1 MSETNNQKDSKSKLE
16 WLIIGA
22 DWAAIIVVTIA
33 TISLIYVVS
42 SLMSKQP
49 ENSAPK
55 EILIKYEILVDTI
68 SVKKIK
74 DSVTLKTL
82 KNLDDNNKKILKEI
96 NVSVDA
102 QYKRMESILSV
113 QEDRSKLF
121 SYGGGFLAILVAI
134 ATFFG
139 FKSINEMKKS
149 TIEAAEYEAK
159 KIAEEKAKEVA
170 QRIAEEKTKEE
181 LAIKLEGIK
190 TELQSSLISDF
201 QDKLDQRELNVSDE
215 FISSIRLEF
224 DSKLNKLMEELD
236 NSNDN
241 KTPESGERTENSGEV
256 INNFSNE
263 ENSQNNDES
272 LYNDSDLEN

>member
-33 TISLIYVVS
+33 TISLIYVIAT
-42 SLMSKQP
+42 LMSKQP
-49 ENSAPK
+49 ENSTAK
-55 EILIKYEILVDTI
+55 EILIKYEILVDTN
-68 SVKKIK
+68 SVKKGK

-102 QYKRMESILSV
+102 QYKRMESILNV

-170 QRIAEEKTKEE
+170 QRVAEEKTKEE

-190 TELQSSLISDF
+190 TELQSSLTSDF

-215 FISSIRLEF
+215 FISLIRLEF
-224 DSKLNKLMEELD
+224 DSKLKKLMEELD
-236 NSNDN
+236 NSNNN
-241 KTPESGERTENSGEV
+241 KTPEPVERSENGDE
-256 INNFSNE
+256 IIDDFSDE
-263 ENSQNNDES
+263 ENLQNNDES